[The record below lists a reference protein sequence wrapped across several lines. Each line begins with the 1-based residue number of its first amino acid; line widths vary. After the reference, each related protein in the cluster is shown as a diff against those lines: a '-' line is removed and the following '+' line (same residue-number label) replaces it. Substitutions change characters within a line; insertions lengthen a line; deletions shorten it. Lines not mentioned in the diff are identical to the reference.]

1 MITIRPADTRGQAE
15 HGWLDS
21 HHTFSFGSWHDP
33 KHMGIGPLRVIN
45 DDRVVGGA
53 GFPPH
58 SHSDMEI
65 ITYVL
70 DGGLRHKDSTGGST
84 VLKPGEMQLMTAG
97 RGIAHSEMNAS
108 NVAPV
113 HFLQIW
119 VVPEIR
125 GAAPGYQQQAL
136 DTDALRRGFALVAAP
151 EADGAP
157 FRLLQDA
164 RLSIAWPVAG
174 QQIETTLRS
183 DRQHYLHVA
192 RGEVKL
198 GAQALAEGD
207 AALISAEAVLSLTAT
222 ADAELLLFDLAA

>member
-1 MITIRPADTRGQAE
+1 MITIRPADTRGHAE

-21 HHTFSFGSWHDP
+21 HHTFSFGGWHDP

-58 SHSDMEI
+58 SHRDMEI

-70 DGGLRHKDSTGGST
+70 DGGLRHKDSTGGSS

-108 NVAPV
+108 DVAPV

-119 VVPEIR
+119 IVPDAR
-125 GAAPGYQQQAL
+125 GAAPGYQQLAL
-136 DTDALRRGFALVAAP
+136 DIEALRSGFTLVAAP
-151 EADGAP
+151 EAEAAP
-157 FRLLQDA
+157 FRLLQDV
-164 RLSIAWPVAG
+164 RLAIAWPVGGQRLETGLRAG
-174 QQIETTLRS
+174 
-183 DRQHYLHVA
+183 RQHYLHVA
-192 RGEVKL
+192 RGAVRL
-198 GAQALAEGD
+198 GEQMLAAGD
-207 AALISAEAVLSLTAT
+207 AALIAGETALALAASADS
-222 ADAELLLFDLAA
+222 ELLLFDLAA

>member
-1 MITIRPADTRGQAE
+1 MITLRPADTRGHAE

-21 HHTFSFGSWHDP
+21 HHSFSFGGWHDP
-33 KHMGIGPLRVIN
+33 KYMGIGALRVLN

-53 GFPPH
+53 GFPAH
-58 SHSDMEI
+58 SHRDMEI

-70 DGGLRHKDSTGGST
+70 SGALRHKDSTGGSS
-84 VLKPGEMQLMTAG
+84 VLKPGEIQVMTAG
-97 RGIAHSEMNAS
+97 RGIAHSEMNADG
-108 NVAPV
+108 VAPV

-119 VVPEIR
+119 IVPDVR
-125 GAAPGYQQQAL
+125 GATPGYQQKAL
-136 DTDALRRGFALVAAP
+136 DVAALKTGFSVVAAP
-151 EADGAP
+151 EADAAP

-174 QQIETTLRS
+174 QVLSTTLRP

-192 RGEVKL
+192 RGAVQL
-198 GAQALAEGD
+198 GDQPLGEGD
-207 AALISAEAVLSLTAT
+207 AALITHESAVSLTAT

>member
-1 MITIRPADTRGQAE
+1 MITIRPADTRGHAE

-33 KHMGIGPLRVIN
+33 RHMGIGPLRVIN

-70 DGGLRHKDSTGGST
+70 EGALKHKDSTGGTS

-108 NVAPV
+108 PTEPV

-119 VVPEIR
+119 VMPDTR
-125 GAAPGYQQQAL
+125 GATPGYQQRAL
-136 DTDALRRGFALVAAP
+136 DAEALRRGFQTVAAP
-151 EADGAP
+151 AAEAAP
-157 FRLLQDA
+157 FRILQDA
-164 RLSIAWPVAG
+164 RLAVAWPAAG
-174 QQIETTLRS
+174 QALSTPLKAERT
-183 DRQHYLHVA
+183 HYLHVA
-192 RGEVKL
+192 RGAVTL
-198 GAQALAEGD
+198 GDQALTEGD
-207 AALISAEAVLSLTAT
+207 AAIIRGETALALIANAES
-222 ADAELLLFDLAA
+222 ELLLFDLAA

>member
-1 MITIRPADTRGQAE
+1 MITIRPADTRGHAE

-21 HHTFSFGSWHDP
+21 HHTFSFGGWHDP
-33 KHMGIGPLRVIN
+33 NHMGIGPLRVIN

-70 DGGLRHKDSTGGST
+70 DGALRHKDSTGGSS

-108 NVAPV
+108 PVAAV

-119 VVPEIR
+119 IVPDTR

-136 DTDALRRGFALVAAP
+136 DTEALRQGFSLVAAP
-151 EADGAP
+151 EAEGAS
-157 FRLLQDA
+157 FRLLQDV
-164 RLSIAWPVAG
+164 RLAIAWPLAG
-174 QQIETTLRS
+174 QQLATTLRAG
-183 DRQHYLHVA
+183 RQHYLHVA
-192 RGEVKL
+192 RGAVRL
-198 GAQALAEGD
+198 GEQTLAAGD
-207 AALISAEAVLSLTAT
+207 AALITGESALALTAS
-222 ADAELLLFDLAA
+222 ADSELLLFDLAA

>member
-1 MITIRPADTRGQAE
+1 MITVRPADTRGHAE

-33 KHMGIGPLRVIN
+33 AHMGIGALRVLN

-58 SHSDMEI
+58 SHRDMEI

-70 DGGLRHKDSTGGST
+70 DGSLRHKDSTGGSSE
-84 VLKPGEMQLMTAG
+84 LKPGEMQVMTAG
-97 RGIAHSEMNAS
+97 RGIAHSEMNG
-108 NVAPV
+108 NPVKPV

-119 VVPEIR
+119 IVPAVR
-125 GAAPGYQQQAL
+125 GADPGYQQQAL
-136 DTDALRRGFALVAAP
+136 DVAALRAGFRTVAAP
-151 EADGAP
+151 EGEGAP

-164 RLSIAWPVAG
+164 RLSIAWPAAG
-174 QQIETTLRS
+174 QTVTTALRP
-183 DRQHYLHVA
+183 DRRHYLHVA
-192 RGEVKL
+192 RGAVTL
-198 GAQALAEGD
+198 GALRLADGD
-207 AALISAEAVLSLTAT
+207 AALIEQESALSLTAT

>member
-1 MITIRPADTRGQAE
+1 MITLRPADTRGHAE

-21 HHTFSFGSWHDP
+21 YHTFSFGSWHDAH
-33 KHMGIGPLRVIN
+33 HMGIGALRVIN

-70 DGGLRHKDSTGGST
+70 EGGLRHKDSTGGST
-84 VLKPGEMQLMTAG
+84 VLKPGEMQVMTAG

-108 NVAPV
+108 PTEPV

-119 VVPEIR
+119 VVPDTR
-125 GAAPGYQQQAL
+125 GATPGYQQQAL
-136 DTDALRRGFALVAAP
+136 DVDALRRGFSLVAGP
-151 EADGAP
+151 ETEGAP

-164 RLSIAWPVAG
+164 RLSIAWPLAG
-174 QQIETTLRS
+174 QRIETALPAG
-183 DRQHYLHVA
+183 RQHYLHVA
-192 RGEVKL
+192 RGTVQL
-198 GAQALAEGD
+198 GDQVLAAGD
-207 AALISAEAVLSLTAT
+207 AALIAGEAALALTAS
-222 ADAELLLFDLAA
+222 ADSELLLFDLAA